1 MAQLVL
7 LAHIIHGMRGAALA
21 APPAVEIALMHA
33 GLNLGLPLGC
43 QAAEPF
49 LLKKGYRV
57 NVRA

>member
-1 MAQLVL
+1 
-7 LAHIIHGMRGAALA
+7 MRGAALA